1 MFSIKAFARLHPGAV
16 SILVESSLF
25 AELIKHRWPGR
36 SHWPARLLGDSPEL
50 GDLGMEVRT
59 WLKRD
64 RPIIGMIHL
73 LPLPGAPLW
82 QGSLQQ
88 VLDRACADG
97 RTLAAAGFDAALVEN
112 YGDLPFTAGVVEP
125 QTIAAMAWVLAHLH
139 REVSIPM
146 GVNVLRNDWRS
157 ALALASVCGGR
168 FVRVNVHCGVMLTD
182 QGIIS
187 GQADQCLRYRRSL
200 DAAHIGIL
208 ADVWV
213 KHGEPLGQTQDIV
226 ESTSDILYRG
236 LADAIIVTGKATGA
250 AAQVEQLA
258 QLRRTLP
265 DAAIIVGSGINESNV
280 ELFASWVDAVIVG
293 TGIKSGQVTANPVA
307 HDHAERLAK
316 LWKRR

>member
-1 MFSIKAFARLHPGAV
+1 
-16 SILVESSLF
+16 
-25 AELIKHRWPGR
+25 
-36 SHWPARLLGDSPEL
+36 
-50 GDLGMEVRT
+50 MEIRT
-59 WLKRD
+59 WLKRN
-64 RPIIGMIHL
+64 RPLIGMIHL

-97 RTLAAAGFDAALVEN
+97 KTLLAAGFDAALVEN
-112 YGDLPFTAGVVEP
+112 YGDLPFNAGVVEP
-125 QTIAAMAWVLAHLH
+125 QTITAMAWVLAHLR

-157 ALALASVCGGR
+157 ALALASICGGR

-187 GQADQCLRYRRSL
+187 GQADQCLRYRRGL
-200 DAAHIGIL
+200 DAAHIGIF

-213 KHGEPLGQTQDIV
+213 KHGEPLGQASDIV
-226 ESTSDILYRG
+226 ESASDILYRG

-250 AAQVEQLA
+250 AAQVDQVA
-258 QLRRTLP
+258 QLRSALP
-265 DAAIIVGSGINESNV
+265 DAAIIVGSGVNESNAR
-280 ELFASWVDAVIVG
+280 LFATWVDAVIVG
-293 TGIKSGQVTANPVA
+293 TGIKSKHITANPVA
-307 HDHAERLAK
+307 CDQAERLAE